1 MCVMAL
7 STRILVI
14 DQDPAFRREVRT
26 LAEALG
32 YQAVEV
38 DSGRAALAELG
49 SGVADAVVVD
59 LSIVDVPVR
68 DIVAAVASLPAPR
81 PALVVTGRA
90 PSLEEAVDL
99 MRRGVKDVL
108 QKPATPERIGEALTR
123 AIESSELARDVR
135 RLRRESE
142 DMSGIY
148 LAGDSPAMVSV
159 LERIDRLA
167 SVEMPI
173 LLTGEPGVGKG
184 TIARRIHAGGPR
196 SDRPLVVVPDADP
209 SAVEHVLF
217 GTSARPG
224 AFALAQD
231 GVLFIES
238 IVSLGP
244 TGQERLA
251 KLLGDVSTA
260 RTGGQAVTW
269 PRLIVG
275 APGELGE
282 LVDAGLVRPELARRL
297 SPLTIHVPSLRD
309 RRSDIP
315 AIVKAVAQRAAAQ
328 SGRPAVEFS
337 PDALERF
344 QRESWASNIRSLE
357 SAALRAVA
365 LAAGGVVS
373 AADLDG
379 GGAQAA
385 PSGERGAQAQ
395 GWAPTLDAQ
404 GEVQRYDEYEAEIF
418 RFALDRAG
426 GCVSRAAEMLG
437 VGRATMYRKMRSY
450 DIDAPPVSERAIV
463 RSGRRPHDKDP
474 LPGRAA

>member
-1 MCVMAL
+1 MAL

-14 DQDPAFRREVRT
+14 DLDPAFRREVRS
-26 LAEALG
+26 LAEGLG

-59 LSIVDVPVR
+59 LAIVDVPVR
-68 DIVAAVASLPAPR
+68 DIVAAVANLPAPR

-108 QKPATPERIGEALTR
+108 QKPATPERISEALTR

-142 DMSGIY
+142 DMSAIY

-167 SVEMPI
+167 AVEMPI
-173 LLTGEPGVGKG
+173 MLTGEPGVGKG
-184 TIARRIHAGGPR
+184 TIARRIHATGPR
-196 SDRPLVVVPDADP
+196 ADRPLVVVPDGDP
-209 SAVEHVLF
+209 GAVEQVLF
-217 GTSARPG
+217 GNAARPG

-269 PRLIVG
+269 PRLVVG

-297 SPLTIHVPSLRD
+297 SPLTIHVPALRD

-315 AIVKAVAQRAAAQ
+315 AIVKAVAKRAAAQ

-344 QRESWASNIRSLE
+344 QREGWVNNVRSLE
-357 SAALRAVA
+357 AAALRAVA
-365 LAAGGVVS
+365 LATGGVVS

-379 GGAQAA
+379 GASPSA
-385 PSGERGAQAQ
+385 PSGERGAQTQ

-463 RSGRRPHDKDP
+463 RSGRRPQNDKDP